1 MDIPYSIHIHA
12 TATFPTP
19 NYMQKILA
27 DLNLVDICC
36 RFVQDGA
43 PSLLVKIW
51 HQIRAAL
58 THSIRFCLHGL
69 QHHHRGRESSEHVT
83 TLCSTAQLHSTTL
96 YTRNVQLGTPWYKGV
111 ILSVPL
117 YIFLSKWL
125 KYQDWS
131 ESWHCVYVWY
141 ETIRSHKFNCLILMS
156 LILIFW
162 RLVC

>member
-1 MDIPYSIHIHA
+1 MQQPL
-12 TATFPTP
+12 FP
-19 NYMQKILA
+19 L
-27 DLNLVDICC
+27 DICC

-58 THSIRFCLHGL
+58 THSTRFCLHGL

-83 TLCSTAQLHSTTL
+83 TLCSTAQLHTTTL

-111 ILSVPL
+111 ILNGVHYRGSTVHL
-117 YIFLSKWL
+117 FVKVIEILT
-125 KYQDWS
+125 
-131 ESWHCVYVWY
+131 ESWHCMYVWY
-141 ETIRSHKFNCLILMS
+141 ETIRSHKFNCLILVS

-162 RLVC
+162 RLFC